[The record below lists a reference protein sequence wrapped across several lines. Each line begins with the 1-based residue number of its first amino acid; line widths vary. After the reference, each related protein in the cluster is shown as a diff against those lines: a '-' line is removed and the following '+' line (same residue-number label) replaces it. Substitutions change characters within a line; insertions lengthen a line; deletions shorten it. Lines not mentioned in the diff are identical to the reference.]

1 MAVQNVVLFQ
11 DNPLQLTLGGQLSPI
26 NVAYQTYGTL
36 NADKS
41 NAVLICHALTG
52 DAEPYFDEPNKDGWW
67 QNFMGDGLAFDTSKY
82 FFICSNV
89 LGGCKGTT
97 GPSSINP
104 TTGKPYGS
112 QFPNIIVQ
120 DIIKVQKAFGSF
132 DKYIWSFTNYKKINN
147 KLTSYKD
154 APSESE
160 LSIKIS
166 KDLKKRGFNFV
177 GDTIIY
183 SYLQAIGMINDHEKG
198 CFCYEE
204 CC

>member
-1 MAVQNVVLFQ
+1 MNKNRCPWAKAPLDIEYHDNEWGRETHDEQMLFEYLVLEGMQAGLSWSLILKKRENFKRAF
-11 DNPLQLTLGGQLSPI
+11 DNFDYNICANYTDEYLESLRKDESIIRNKLKIYS
-26 NVAYQTYGTL
+26 VRK
-36 NADKS
+36 NA
-41 NAVLICHALTG
+41 
-52 DAEPYFDEPNKDGWW
+52 
-67 QNFMGDGLAFDTSKY
+67 LAF
-82 FFICSNV
+82 
-89 LGGCKGTT
+89 
-97 GPSSINP
+97 
-104 TTGKPYGS
+104 
-112 QFPNIIVQ
+112 
-120 DIIKVQKAFGSF
+120 IKVQKEFGSF

-177 GDTIIY
+177 GGTIIY